1 MAQVKTGRWLKEMD
15 DIGDLEEFRKRVREQ
30 REREWI
36 RDAVR
41 AKKFTGEETFQ
52 QGLDLIRF
60 SMKLHEVSKHA
71 KHG

>member
-1 MAQVKTGRWLKEMD
+1 MD
-15 DIGDLEEFRKRVREQ
+15 KKEFRRKVKEQ
-30 REREWI
+30 RERESI

-41 AKKFTGEETFQ
+41 ARKFTGEETFQ

-60 SMKLHEVSKHA
+60 AMEIHRAGKSA

>member
-1 MAQVKTGRWLKEMD
+1 MGEIK
-15 DIGDLEEFRKRVREQ
+15 DLAEFRKRVKEQ

-36 RDAVR
+36 MDAIR
-41 AKKFTGEETFQ
+41 ARKFTGEETFR

-60 SMKLHEVSKHA
+60 AIEIQEARKHA

>member
-1 MAQVKTGRWLKEMD
+1 MANGRSLKEMGE
-15 DIGDLEEFRKRVREQ
+15 IGDIEEFRKRVREQ
-30 REREWI
+30 REKEWI

-41 AKKFTGEETFQ
+41 ARKSTGEETFQ

-60 SMKLHEVSKHA
+60 AIKLHEAAKRA

>member
-1 MAQVKTGRWLKEMD
+1 MD
-15 DIGDLEEFRKRVREQ
+15 EIGDLEEFRKRVREQ

-60 SMKLHEVSKHA
+60 SMKLHEGGKRA